1 MTAAALD
8 PRIGTTLGPYAI
20 ESVIGRG
27 GMGVV
32 YRATDSNLDRRVAL
46 KLLSPDIAGDEA
58 FTARFLRESK
68 LAASL
73 DHPNIIPVYD
83 AGRVG
88 DIYYLAMR
96 YVDGADLESRL
107 RSGPL
112 EPRATMSLAAQIGS
126 ALDSAAEAGLVH
138 RDVKPA
144 NILIASGKAVDR
156 EDHAYLT
163 DFGLTK
169 QRGSQTGLTRTGSF
183 LGTLEY
189 VAPEQIEG
197 KPVDGRTDQYA
208 LAAII
213 VECLTGAPLFPRD
226 SDLAII
232 NAQLR
237 DAPPSVHE
245 RRPELPIAVDAVL
258 ARALA
263 KQPDD
268 RYRDCRSFLEELR
281 SALGVTATQ
290 PRPAPGPGTKRGR
303 ILGGVT
309 MLAVAMI
316 AIVVLLASNGTFGGT
331 SAASPSGSSVAPPSR
346 PPPSEDASATLG
358 AFPTAAEAALI
369 AALPTEIRETCSR
382 GPERQ
387 IRTDNFT
394 TGTPLAT
401 ILCSP
406 GAAAGANSI
415 QIWQFPFLGLA
426 IGNTGFTTEAAIS
439 DLAARYGTRGG
450 DCATQGRVNGRWSLA
465 GEDAGA
471 IVCYIDPPTG
481 DANLWWSYKDASILV
496 RAVNQR
502 GDRQALYDFF
512 DRIARFVVP

>member
-1 MTAAALD
+1 MTEPGTD
-8 PRIGTTLGPYAI
+8 PRIGTTLGPYRI

-107 RSGPL
+107 RGGPL
-112 EPRATMSLAAQIGS
+112 DPRATMSLAAQIGS

-208 LAAII
+208 LAAIV
-213 VECLTGAPLFPRD
+213 VECLTGAPPFPRD

-245 RRPELPIAVDAVL
+245 RRPDLPAAVDVVV

-268 RYRDCRSFLEELR
+268 RYPDCRSFLDELR

-290 PRPAPGPGTKRGR
+290 PRPAPGSSPRRGP
-303 ILGGVT
+303 IVVGVAVAT
-309 MLAVAMI
+309 VAVLAV
-316 AIVVLLASNGTFGGT
+316 VVLLASNGTFGG
-331 SAASPSGSSVAPPSR
+331 AAGASPSGSTAVQASAPAPSA
-346 PPPSEDASATLG
+346 DASATLG

-369 AALPTEIRETCSR
+369 AALPAELQATCAR
-382 GPERQ
+382 GPYRQ
-387 IRTDNFT
+387 VAAESF
-394 TGTPLAT
+394 GSGQPLAT
-401 ILCSP
+401 VLCSLV
-406 GAAAGANSI
+406 AASGANS
-415 QIWQFPFLGLA
+415 
-426 IGNTGFTTEAAIS
+426 
-439 DLAARYGTRGG
+439 
-450 DCATQGRVNGRWSLA
+450 
-465 GEDAGA
+465 
-471 IVCYIDPPTG
+471 
-481 DANLWWSYKDASILV
+481 
-496 RAVNQR
+496 
-502 GDRQALYDFF
+502 
-512 DRIARFVVP
+512 